1 MENIKSTI
9 SYLALGDSYT
19 CGEAVEQAQS
29 FPYLLVEY
37 LKQENIALQSTVVAQ
52 TGWTA
57 NELEQALKVA
67 NLPATFDLVSLLVGA
82 NNQYRGLDIEIFKT
96 EFTRLLHKAI
106 QLAKGNVHKVFV
118 MSIPDYGYTPFG
130 QAQQLKISEEINLY
144 NAICKETAQ
153 IYGVKFFNI
162 TDISRQGLTAKKLL
176 ASDGLHP
183 SGEMYQLWVDSFKS
197 DVMEMMGIQ
206 YL

>member
-1 MENIKSTI
+1 MENIKPTI

-29 FPYLLVEY
+29 FPYLLAKVF
-37 LKQENIALQSTVVAQ
+37 KQENIALAPTIVAQ
-52 TGWTA
+52 TGWTT
-57 NELEQALKVA
+57 NELEQALDAA
-67 NLPATFDLVSLLVGA
+67 NLPATFGLVSLLVGV
-82 NNQYRGLDIEIFKT
+82 NNQYRGLDIEVFKT
-96 EFTRLLHKAI
+96 EFTRLLGMAI
-106 QLAKGNVHKVFV
+106 HLAKGNAHKVFV
-118 MSIPDYGYTPFG
+118 LSIPDYGYTPFG

-162 TDISRQGLTAKKLL
+162 TDISRQGLGFPNLL

-197 DVMEMMGIQ
+197 DVMEMMV
-206 YL
+206 

>member
-1 MENIKSTI
+1 MEKIKPTI

-29 FPYLLVEY
+29 FPYLLAKVF
-37 LKQENIALQSTVVAQ
+37 KQENVALVPTIVAQ
-52 TGWTA
+52 TGWTT
-57 NELEQALKVA
+57 NELEQALDAA
-67 NLPATFDLVSLLVGA
+67 NLPATFGLVSLLVGV
-82 NNQYRGLDIEIFKT
+82 NNQYRGLDIEVFKT
-96 EFTRLLHKAI
+96 EFTRLLGMAI
-106 QLAKGNVHKVFV
+106 HLAKGNAHKVFV
-118 MSIPDYGYTPFG
+118 LSIPDYGYTPFG

-162 TDISRQGLTAKKLL
+162 TDISRQGLGFPNLL

-197 DVMEMMGIQ
+197 DVMEMMV
-206 YL
+206 